1 MFTAYRGL
9 MAELVY
15 CGELEIHYMETY
27 QRFESSL
34 IRGKTNPVSLTNI
47 TTQAT
52 MCHYLYE
59 KSSTSSMSYPLLW
72 LICRCFFFFP
82 PGEKK

>member
-34 IRGKTNPVSLTNI
+34 IRGKTEKKFIFYPVDLTNI
-47 TTQAT
+47 MTQAT

-59 KSSTSSMSYPLLW
+59 KSNIISMSDPL
-72 LICRCFFFFP
+72 F
-82 PGEKK
+82 